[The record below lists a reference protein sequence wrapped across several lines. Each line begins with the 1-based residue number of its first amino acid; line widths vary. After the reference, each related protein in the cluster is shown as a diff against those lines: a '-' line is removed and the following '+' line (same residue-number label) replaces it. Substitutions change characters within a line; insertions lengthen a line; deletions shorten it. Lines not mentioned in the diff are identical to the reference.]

1 MAAYRLSEARRGR
14 RLEDE
19 SLASPRG
26 GNLSRSSSRRLE
38 ASVVNDRFSTQ
49 NLVRDVKAVAD
60 AQGRLV
66 RVIEDVSQE
75 LSQRLAEHDRQL
87 ADHSV
92 NQVSLRDA
100 LHKFQLEE
108 VARHDSLAAEYLRL
122 RTGDGDAAA
131 RLTFLESK
139 VVGIDKVYA
148 SLNSKFAELEQAAN
162 ALPARIQDVQVM
174 HQKHLQDM
182 YQKVLRNME
191 EQRAEFFQFQGQVS
205 SRSHSDGLLSLQ
217 KQFEQRGKELAS
229 QLRQRL
235 REQDGIIAEG
245 QEALRQEAAKR
256 EQHLAELQDAA
267 QRLAQTAMERAQAS
281 TEAHAHVFSTSSSLA
296 NRLAVVEGELQS
308 AQRQEKERQQKR
320 IARLEE
326 DLAKSPMLSPR
337 DKAGPNALDQS
348 TNLLRALDELRVQIF
363 AELSDARKHAQH
375 LSTRISRCEAGVAE
389 LQQVTRSSNTLPAF
403 LAQASPKHGASNSD
417 SCPTTPDWPVAAW
430 PGQGQAGEP
439 ASRSSKLCGLPQPDA
454 GQTNGLG
461 ASAASQETLRRPSDS
476 PTPSSPKATST
487 VHSKGSAGHGSA
499 LLGNLPEGPKLSHGS
514 HGALQDSPGKSPQGS
529 TRFGVLPPP
538 KVTPSTPL
546 PLQAE

>member
-1 MAAYRLSEARRGR
+1 M
-14 RLEDE
+14 
-19 SLASPRG
+19 
-26 GNLSRSSSRRLE
+26 N
-38 ASVVNDRFSTQ
+38 
-49 NLVRDVKAVAD
+49 
-60 AQGRLV
+60 
-66 RVIEDVSQE
+66 
-75 LSQRLAEHDRQL
+75 
-87 ADHSV
+87 
-92 NQVSLRDA
+92 
-100 LHKFQLEE
+100 
-108 VARHDSLAAEYLRL
+108 
-122 RTGDGDAAA
+122 
-131 RLTFLESK
+131 
-139 VVGIDKVYA
+139 
-148 SLNSKFAELEQAAN
+148 
-162 ALPARIQDVQVM
+162 
-174 HQKHLQDM
+174 QKHLQDM

-217 KQFEQRGKELAS
+217 KQFEQHRQEFDSRLQAVGANALLPQMQQHFETTLLQQLSTHRQELDSRLQAVGPDALLPQLEQHLEKTLLQQLSTQLSSQLHQILQQQLELHVQPQLQQQLEQQVQQHLKAHYSAGFQELRDMCETEVRGGKELAS

-337 DKAGPNALDQS
+337 DKAGPNAFDQP
-348 TNLLRALDELRVQIF
+348 NLLRALDELRVQIF
-363 AELSDARKHAQH
+363 AELGDARKLAQH

-430 PGQGQAGEP
+430 PGQGQAGEA
-439 ASRSSKLCGLPQPDA
+439 ASRSSKLCGLPAPDA

-461 ASAASQETLRRPSDS
+461 PASQETLRRPSDS

-499 LLGNLPEGPKLSHGS
+499 LLGSLPEGPKLS

-546 PLQAE
+546 PLQTTESKGFSHQIACKCCRPISGS